1 MKNAFQNK
9 LSSRWK
15 SFKKYV
21 LGYSYHIENSKI
33 KLSDKNNFTLF
44 ISLAFSIAFLAI
56 FRNSNFFSD
65 LGGFFSYPFVN
76 ITNAGGIITLAVFVL
91 SLFIAIIGTILIN
104 KRKIVCLTDAIG
116 FVGFVLEILFFIYM
130 IGRYPVVEIN
140 WLIWFIMVIPQ
151 FFLIFAL
158 FIRAFRFFLKLFITD
173 NVVTESR
180 QKYYE
185 FLTNNERRFLFRFG
199 SYMKSNWGQVLITIA
214 LVVLC
219 IMVLYPLGITIL
231 RSFRVWTED
240 ALDPF
245 GIPQEF
251 IFENYTLMWD
261 MLSSTFL
268 NSIITAVSVTFGATL
283 LSTMLAYAF
292 IRFNFP
298 LKSVFFYLII
308 GLMMIPGI
316 LSLVARYSLVNN
328 LHLVGSLWGIILPG
342 VIGYVPGA
350 FLLIFTFFKGLPK
363 DLFEAADVDGA
374 NNFGIYCK
382 IVLPLSKPILSTI
395 IISTFVGEWNDYLWA
410 YLITNGNEAKY
421 TLPVYLNYLSDMF
434 VKNLQTSTL
443 MAGYVISAIPLV
455 LIFAVASKQFIEG
468 LTSGAFKM

>member
-1 MKNAFQNK
+1 MKNAFKNK
-9 LSSRWK
+9 LYSIGNSL
-15 SFKKYV
+15 KKYI

-33 KLSDKNNFTLF
+33 KLKDKNNFVLAVSF
-44 ISLAFSIAFLAI
+44 CFSLAFLII
-56 FRNSNFFSD
+56 FRNGTFFND

-76 ITNAGGIITLAVFVL
+76 ISKVSGIIILIVLLA
-91 SLFIAIIGTILIN
+91 SIALAIAGTIIVN
-104 KRKIVCLTDAIG
+104 KRKIIILTDALG
-116 FVGFVLEILFFIYM
+116 FVGFVLQVMFFIYM
-130 IGRYPVVEIN
+130 IGAYPVVKTN
-140 WLIWFIMVIPQ
+140 WLIWLIMVIPQ
-151 FFLIFAL
+151 FFLLFAL
-158 FIRAFRFFLKLFITD
+158 FIRTFRFFFKLFGTD
-173 NVVTESR
+173 NIVTEGR
-180 QKYYE
+180 KEYYE
-185 FLTNNERRFLFRFG
+185 FLTNNEKRTGYRFRM
-199 SYMKSNWGQVLITIA
+199 YMKSNWGQVLITLA
-214 LVVLC
+214 LITLC

-245 GIPQEF
+245 GIPKEF
-251 IFENYTLMWD
+251 IFENYTLMWE

-268 NSIITAVSVTFGATL
+268 NSIITAVSVTAGATI
-283 LSTMLAYAF
+283 LSTMIAYAF

-298 LKSVFFYLII
+298 LKNVLFYLII

-342 VIGYVPGA
+342 MIGYVPGS
-350 FLLIFTFFKGLPK
+350 FLLIFTFFRGLPK
-363 DLFEAADVDGA
+363 DLFEAADVDGS

-395 IISTFVGEWNDYLWA
+395 IITTFVGEWNDYLWA

-421 TLPVYLNYLSDMF
+421 TLPVYLNYLSDYF
-434 VKNLQTSTL
+434 VTNLQTSTL